1 MKVHVS
7 LLILGVSLLAGCGH
21 PDPAPLAL
29 GPATSPPATEVIMDS
44 PRSPT
49 ASPMATV
56 PAPPGGEGGPFELAP
71 PPASQAIGGKVQMSG
86 IGSYCWSDD
95 QTGRGVCAD
104 AIGIPTLVEPLPA
117 RSPLTAQIRL
127 PLEEPPFELQFN
139 VIRVTEQDALP
150 SRARGYRWW
159 PWKEGRNVNLPLERQ
174 PQVELTLEP
183 GLYVLHVSAWWHKQ
197 GDASYGF
204 LVQVQPKGGE

>member
-1 MKVHVS
+1 M
-7 LLILGVSLLAGCGH
+7 
-21 PDPAPLAL
+21 
-29 GPATSPPATEVIMDS
+29 
-44 PRSPT
+44 
-49 ASPMATV
+49 
-56 PAPPGGEGGPFELAP
+56 
-71 PPASQAIGGKVQMSG
+71 
-86 IGSYCWSDD
+86 
-95 QTGRGVCAD
+95 
-104 AIGIPTLVEPLPA
+104 
-117 RSPLTAQIRL
+117 TAQIRL
-127 PLEEPPFELQFN
+127 PLEQSPFELQFN

-174 PQVELTLEP
+174 QQVELTLEP